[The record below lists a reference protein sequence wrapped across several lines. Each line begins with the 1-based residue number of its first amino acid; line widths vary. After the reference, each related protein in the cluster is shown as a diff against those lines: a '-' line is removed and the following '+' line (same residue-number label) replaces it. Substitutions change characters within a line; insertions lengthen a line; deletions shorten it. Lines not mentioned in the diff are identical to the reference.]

1 MVNAELS
8 AVLILPHHRVRRAS
22 LWGMKKGR
30 SAQVAGFTAL
40 KMEGGE
46 TSCP

>member
-8 AVLILPHHRVRRAS
+8 AVLILPHGVRRAS

-30 SAQVAGFTAL
+30 SAQVDGFTAL
-40 KMEGGE
+40 KMKGGE